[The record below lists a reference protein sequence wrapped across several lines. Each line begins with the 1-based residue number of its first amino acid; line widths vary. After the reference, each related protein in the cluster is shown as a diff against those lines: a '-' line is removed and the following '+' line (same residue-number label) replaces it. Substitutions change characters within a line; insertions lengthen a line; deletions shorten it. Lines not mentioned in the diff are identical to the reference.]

1 MRRLATVLSSIALM
15 WTFAPAVIG
24 ASPITVDCTTDP
36 SALRSAV
43 SAVPSGST
51 LLISGTCVGML
62 DIDRDLTIKPE
73 TPDATLTAEY
83 TQFDGVMHVR
93 AGASVHLEGLTVAG
107 ARGPAGST
115 QVLNDGTLILEDST
129 ITNGASEAIRNSG
142 SLTLL
147 RSAVTDNGD
156 DGDAAITNYGGSV
169 TLIQSLV
176 SGNHNGEV
184 VGAIHNGS
192 GTFTLIDST
201 VSDNYG
207 YNNVIRN
214 AGTMRFRNST
224 VSGNDSRL
232 APIDNSGTMSF
243 RDSTV
248 AANAGFTE
256 GGGIYNS
263 GTLVLRRSVVRRN
276 TTAADGGGIYN
287 AGSLVL
293 RRSRV
298 RGNLAGRVLDPPDA
312 VERDGGGIYN
322 VGTADLRHVRVRFNV
337 AEGVGGGVFNA
348 GTITLRDV
356 TIRNNT
362 PNDCVGC

>member
-1 MRRLATVLSSIALM
+1 MRRLASVLSSIALLAM
-15 WTFAPAVIG
+15 LAPSVVA
-24 ASPITVDCTTDP
+24 ASPITVDCTTDQT
-36 SALRSAV
+36 ALRAAV

-51 LLISGTCVGML
+51 LVISGTCVGL
-62 DIDRDLTIKPE
+62 VDIDRDLTI
-73 TPDATLTAEY
+73 TPGTSDATLTAEY
-83 TQFDGVMHVR
+83 TRFDGVMHVR
-93 AGASVHLEGLTVAG
+93 AGASVLLEGLTVAG

-142 SLTLL
+142 SLTLR

-156 DGDAAITNYGGSV
+156 DGDAAITNHGGSV

-184 VGAIHNGS
+184 VGAIANDQR
-192 GTFTLIDST
+192 GTVTLIDST

-207 YNNVIRN
+207 LRAVISN
-214 AGTMRFRNST
+214 AGTMRFRNSA
-224 VSGNDSRL
+224 VSGNDSGV

-256 GGGIYNS
+256 GGGIHNS

-276 TTAADGGGIYN
+276 TGFNGGGIYN
-287 AGSLVL
+287 AGTLVL

-298 RGNLAGRVLDPPDA
+298 RGNTAAG
-312 VERDGGGIYN
+312 DGGGIYN
-322 VGTADLRHVRVRFNV
+322 VGTADLGHVRVRLNV
-337 AEGVGGGVFNA
+337 ADGVGGGVFNA
-348 GTITLRDV
+348 GAITLRDV
-356 TIRNNT
+356 TIRRNT
-362 PNDCVGC
+362 PNNRVGC